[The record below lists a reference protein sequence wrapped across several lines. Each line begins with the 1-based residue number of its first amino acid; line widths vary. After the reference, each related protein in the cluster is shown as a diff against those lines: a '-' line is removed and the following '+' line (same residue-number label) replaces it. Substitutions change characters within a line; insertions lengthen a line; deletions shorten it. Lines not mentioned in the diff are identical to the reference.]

1 MGTKQR
7 EELRGLYLNNHYQLI
22 HDEIISLGTLT
33 STVVEPREV
42 FRPAFE
48 YAAAAVII
56 AHNHP
61 SNILKPS
68 AADLKITKKLKAAGQ
83 ILNIELLDHIIIGQN
98 KFFSII

>member
-1 MGTKQR
+1 
-7 EELRGLYLNNHYQLI
+7 
-22 HDEIISLGTLT
+22 
-33 STVVEPREV
+33 V
-42 FRPAFE
+42 
-48 YAAAAVII
+48 AVII